1 MVRTDSRDKQNN
13 TTSSIDSDGYR
24 ACVGIILS
32 NKQGQVLWAKRA
44 GHSDW
49 QFPQGGIQQ
58 DEATETAMYRELMEE
73 VGLQPQQI
81 TILGCTSAWLHYD
94 IPRQYRRSIR
104 AQAIKGQKQIWYLL
118 RLLGKDDD
126 VCLDGTDCP
135 EFDEWCWVKYWYPL
149 QHIITFKR
157 QVYEQ
162 ALTELEPLL
171 TDHVAK

>member
-1 MVRTDSRDKQNN
+1 MKTDSSNKQGNA
-13 TTSSIDSDGYR
+13 TSFIDSDGYR

-32 NKQGQVLWAKRA
+32 NRQGQVLWAKRA

-49 QFPQGGIQQ
+49 QFPQGGIRQ

-81 TILGCTSAWLHYD
+81 TILGCTSDWLHYD
-94 IPRQYRRSIR
+94 IPRQYRRSAR

-118 RLLGKDDD
+118 RLLGKDGD

-162 ALTELEPLL
+162 AMTELEPLL
-171 TDHVAK
+171 ADHVAK